1 MHFSSGYYTEHRIA
15 YTSIL
20 ILHFEG
26 CRSLHDKITF
36 IYPHVKTLY
45 KVPRVCFSLSRDHF
59 VSSIHSCQQQQ
70 PPLPLHPKLVVVV
83 VRVKVCLINFSIWGG
98 VFHTPPS
105 TTVYILKCLLHTG
118 RTYLRSPQFNDDDT
132 KCQSWT
138 AREDGVFIFI
148 RTTRRPPVENHKSS
162 ES

>member
-1 MHFSSGYYTEHRIA
+1 M
-15 YTSIL
+15 
-20 ILHFEG
+20 
-26 CRSLHDKITF
+26 
-36 IYPHVKTLY
+36 
-45 KVPRVCFSLSRDHF
+45 PRVCFSLSRDHL

-70 PPLPLHPKLVVVV
+70 PPLPLHTKLVVVV

-132 KCQSWT
+132 KCQSLT
-138 AREDGVFIFI
+138 AREDGSLFSYG
-148 RTTRRPPVENHKSS
+148 PPGDKRWRITNRANPETKYGRL
-162 ES
+162 

>member
-1 MHFSSGYYTEHRIA
+1 MTKLPSFILTLKLFTKCRAFVFPYHVTTWCLRYTVVNSNNLRFA
-15 YTSIL
+15 
-20 ILHFEG
+20 LH
-26 CRSLHDKITF
+26 T
-36 IYPHVKTLY
+36 
-45 KVPRVCFSLSRDHF
+45 
-59 VSSIHSCQQQQ
+59 
-70 PPLPLHPKLVVVV
+70 KLVVVV

-132 KCQSWT
+132 KCQSLT

-148 RTTRRPPVENHKSS
+148 RTTRRQAVENHKSS